1 MGSLRT
7 HVVTGANGYTGK
19 YIARLLLERGDA
31 VRSLTGHP
39 GRPTPFGDRVTLHA
53 FDFDRPDRLR
63 ETLRGADTLLNT
75 YWVRFN
81 YGATTYAGAVRNTKV
96 LFEAAR
102 DAGVGR
108 IVHVSIANPSPGS
121 PFEYYRGKAE
131 LEAFLAGLGVPHSI
145 VRPTVIF
152 GDEDILINNMAW
164 CLRHFPFFGVPGDG
178 RYRMQPIFV
187 EDMARLC
194 VEAAGRTGSETF
206 DACGPEVFTFD
217 EWLRAIAK
225 AIGVKA
231 RLVHLPKRL
240 AYWAS
245 KFVGWRVGDVILTW
259 EEVGGLSTGLLE
271 SKEPPRGTTR
281 LTDWLAGHAAHA
293 GGAYASEVARH
304 FR

>member
-1 MGSLRT
+1 MAV

-19 YIARLLLERGDA
+19 YIARLLLDRGDA
-31 VRSLTGHP
+31 VRSLTGHFN
-39 GRPTPFGDRVTLHA
+39 RPSPYGDRVPLHLL
-53 FDFDRPDRLR
+53 DFDHPDRLR
-63 ETLRGADTLLNT
+63 ESLRGADTLFNT

-81 YGATTYAGAVRNTKV
+81 YGTTTYAGAVARTKV

-102 DAGVGR
+102 DAGVRR
-108 IVHVSIANPSPGS
+108 IVHVSIANPSLDS

-131 LEAFLAGLGVPHSI
+131 LEKFLGEFGVPHAI

-164 CLRHFPFFGVPGDG
+164 CLRHFPFFGVPGHG

-194 VEAAGRTGSETF
+194 VEAAGRQGSETF

-225 AIGVKA
+225 AIGVRA
-231 RLVHLPKRL
+231 RLVHLPRRL
-240 AYWAS
+240 AWWAS

-259 EEVGGLSTGLLE
+259 EEVGGLSAGLLE
-271 SKEPPRGTTR
+271 SREPARGTTR
-281 LTDWLAGHAAHA
+281 LTDWLAGHAARA
-293 GGAYASEVARH
+293 GGTYASELARH